1 MILTIFFFTFFRF
14 CEPCRAGLESPPT
27 CELCPIIGGVY
38 KQTDVGRW
46 VHLVCALYIPGVA
59 FGDPENMT
67 KVTIFEM
74 NYVFWSRR
82 VCTLCSIQAT
92 VSPCLNILVYYLFH
106 PFGVR
111 KPKKMQGC
119 RKRRIVNP
127 ISTRG
132 TDYARHIT
140 SSPPDFQTLRQPWH
154 YCVIQ
159 GWSLRKLAILLNTPL
174 GHHNDSFT
182 KFFGVTLKVFACL
195 VLYDNKVIK
204 ISNDYF

>member
-1 MILTIFFFTFFRF
+1 MYSLALKTYSAVWTHDFNEFFLSSFFRF

-27 CELCPIIGGVY
+27 CELCPLIGGVY

-92 VSPCLNILVYYLFH
+92 VSPCLYTLPINYLNLLILSKNHQFSDITLWH
-106 PFGVR
+106 STLW
-111 KPKKMQGC
+111 Q
-119 RKRRIVNP
+119 NP
-127 ISTRG
+127 
-132 TDYARHIT
+132 AKIT
-140 SSPPDFQTLRQPWH
+140 VVQ
-154 YCVIQ
+154 
-159 GWSLRKLAILLNTPL
+159 
-174 GHHNDSFT
+174 
-182 KFFGVTLKVFACL
+182 KF
-195 VLYDNKVIK
+195 
-204 ISNDYF
+204 

>member
-1 MILTIFFFTFFRF
+1 MFSNPDLIFVIFNIISFSGQSSSDANEIVECDGCGISVHEGCYGINETAGSVASTVSSASTEPWLDANKIEKHAGIFFFQKISVKWTHDFNEFFFFRLFFRF

-27 CELCPIIGGVY
+27 CELCPLIGGVY

-92 VSPCLNILVYYLFH
+92 VSPCLYIL
-106 PFGVR
+106 
-111 KPKKMQGC
+111 
-119 RKRRIVNP
+119 P
-127 ISTRG
+127 IS
-132 TDYARHIT
+132 
-140 SSPPDFQTLRQPWH
+140 PF
-154 YCVIQ
+154 
-159 GWSLRKLAILLNTPL
+159 
-174 GHHNDSFT
+174 
-182 KFFGVTLKVFACL
+182 
-195 VLYDNKVIK
+195 
-204 ISNDYF
+204 